1 MREKKSPCEWS
12 PYSEYSYFS
21 YRDSMEWRSF
31 SFVFVLDKTLW
42 KVFRTSSDIFVYYWT
57 SMKNTGT
64 VTFINWKMLAGI
76 LLNSAFLWSGE
87 YLLWRSKRLL
97 FASKICKILQI
108 MQKPNTV
115 MIYYSFKMFHSLIT
129 YSLMTHTNPSKFDS
143 VQNSRNQVKF

>member
-21 YRDSMEWRSF
+21 YRDSMESTLF
-31 SFVFVLDKTLW
+31 SFVLVLDETIW
-42 KVFRTSSDIFVYYWT
+42 EVFRTSSDIFGYYRT
-57 SMKNTGT
+57 PTKNTGT

-76 LLNSAFLWSGE
+76 LLNSAFLWSEE

-97 FASKICKILQI
+97 FVSKICKILQI

-143 VQNSRNQVKF
+143 VQNIRNQVKF